1 MNRTIATRRGFSLLE
16 LLAVMSIMA
25 LLTTMAVTSYFSA
38 IHGMAR
44 RGALK
49 QLVNT
54 LTLARQRACMDSARY
69 SVVFFNE
76 ITGTSDTDVTP
87 SYVMSKEIGRI
98 TFLNGSFLIDEFAP
112 LDRIFGVGQ
121 DTSSYLGNLRLYDL
135 TRGGWSQVYPW
146 ALAYNGYQ
154 ATSASTGKLYN
165 LNTYALKKNSPSRN
179 EPDWQ
184 VGDAYGVEAAPIR
197 FLPKGFQFS
206 ELRDNPNQAIT
217 LTFFPDGRAKW
228 STGNKIGLLET
239 RPPKQ
244 SVDINVNSSDGL
256 ITYSETWN

>member
-1 MNRTIATRRGFSLLE
+1 
-16 LLAVMSIMA
+16 MSIMA

-76 ITGTSDTDVTP
+76 VTGASDKDVTP

-98 TFLNGSFLIDEFAP
+98 TYINLPFLIDEFTP
-112 LDRIFGVGQ
+112 LDRIFGIGNK
-121 DTSSYLGNLRLYDL
+121 DSNFLGSLRLYDL

-146 ALAYNGYQ
+146 AIAYDNYRV
-154 ATSASTGKLYN
+154 TSASTGAPYT
-165 LNTYALKKNSPSRN
+165 LNTYALEKNSNSRN
-179 EPDWQ
+179 EPNWQ
-184 VGDAYGVEAAPIR
+184 IGDAYGVEAAPIR
-197 FLPKGFQFS
+197 YLPKGFQFS
-206 ELRDNPNQAIT
+206 ELTDNANQAIT
-217 LTFFPDGRAKW
+217 LTFFPDGRAEW
-228 STGNKIGLLET
+228 STGNKIGILET

-244 SVDINVNSSDGL
+244 SADIKVNSSDGL
-256 ITYSETWN
+256 ITYSEIWK